1 MAISFRIWLRS
12 CFQVIVSICMQDCN
26 YISLSSLK
34 DRGWTEGIIK
44 KIGVVPDKEVVN
56 PHYKNSA
63 PMKLYDVRR
72 IEGIEASDEFKTL
85 YDTALKRRMAAKKAA
100 ETKMQSMKD
109 YVHSIEIKMPMS
121 SKEQVFR
128 RAVAHYNALWE
139 WRGCYDKH
147 ISDYRILDN
156 ATLERLTANMIRHSM
171 TDYDSVLE
179 RNYGKVGVEYAHD
192 YLKEKINKMV
202 HDTYFQ
208 DVA

>member
-1 MAISFRIWLRS
+1 MNK
-12 CFQVIVSICMQDCN
+12 DCA

-34 DRGWTEGIIK
+34 DRGWTESIIK
-44 KIGVVPDKEVVN
+44 RYALQHDKEAVN
-56 PHYKNSA
+56 PYYRSA
-63 PMKLYDVRR
+63 APIKLY
-72 IEGIEASDEFKTL
+72 ELHKIEAIEATEEFKELQSAT
-85 YDTALKRRMAAKKAA
+85 LKRKEAAKKAA